1 MTATGHIGA
10 SFRETNS
17 NRPRAHEC
25 KVSPVRR
32 ALGVILVMQLVW
44 SGLSCQTVAG
54 RVFLPRKGLRP
65 PEHRVTANRD
75 VSVTMSDGVEL
86 VANVYR
92 PVGVEKTPAILMRVP
107 FSRSYKTNLMGNVLG
122 TFWASRGYT
131 VVLQRS
137 RGRHPSG
144 GEFYPLLCE
153 RADGIDTLHWIEGQP
168 WYDGRL
174 GMWGG
179 SSFGYTQWAI
189 ADQSDPGAAAYM
201 IQIASSEF
209 REMFYR
215 GGAFA
220 LESALYWAL
229 RSYRDWDK
237 IPSVK
242 TLDRGAWGWPLL
254 EADSRA
260 ADDIPF
266 FNDWAGHVHKDNYWA
281 AIDGADRAASLAA
294 PVHLIAGWFDP
305 FLPAQLDDYVRI
317 RTEAEAGVAS
327 SSRLVIGPWA
337 HARPVVLPGGRKGD
351 NYRRAALAPS
361 IAWYDTHVA
370 GSAADARN
378 TAPVQVFVM
387 GENTW
392 RAEQEWPLA
401 RTRFTEFFLSSR
413 GYANTS
419 AGDGELALSAPA
431 AARAYDQFTYDP
443 NDPVPMAGG
452 AVLGPR
458 AGTEPQ
464 NRVESR
470 HDVLVY
476 TTGPLDEEVEVTG
489 PVRLILY
496 VRTSAPNTD
505 FTGKL
510 VDVHPGGTAYNV
522 CEGILRRSYA
532 PTDQP
537 VQIEIELWPTS
548 IVFLKGHRI
557 RLQVSSSSFPRF
569 DRNPNTGA
577 YIPAETRPVTARQRV
592 YHGGDTPSRL
602 ILPVIPRPRP

>member
-1 MTATGHIGA
+1 MSRVSRAA
-10 SFRETNS
+10 S
-17 NRPRAHEC
+17 
-25 KVSPVRR
+25 
-32 ALGVILVMQLVW
+32 VILIMQLVW
-44 SGLSCQTVAG
+44 SLSSCQTVAG

-65 PEHRVTANRD
+65 PEHRVKADRN
-75 VSVTMSDGVEL
+75 VPVTMSDGVDL
-86 VANVYR
+86 IANVYR
-92 PVGVEKTPAILMRVP
+92 PVGIEKTPAILVRVP
-107 FSRSYKTNLMGNVLG
+107 FSRSYKNNLMGNVLG
-122 TFWASRGYT
+122 TFWASRGYA

-153 RADGIDTLHWIEGQP
+153 RGDGIDTLHWLEHQP

-189 ADQSDPGAAAYM
+189 ADQRDPGPAAYM

-254 EADSRA
+254 EADNRA

-266 FNDWAGHVHKDNYWA
+266 FNDWAGHVHKDDYWT
-281 AIDGADRAASLAA
+281 AIDGADRAASIAA

-317 RTEAEAGVAS
+317 RTEAEAGVGS

-337 HARPVVLPGGRKGD
+337 HARPVVLPGGMRGD

-361 IAWYDTHVA
+361 VAWYDTHVA
-370 GSAADARN
+370 EIAADARS
-378 TAPVQVFVM
+378 TAPVRIFVM
-387 GENTW
+387 GENKW
-392 RAEQEWPLA
+392 RDEWEWPLA
-401 RTRFTEFFLSSR
+401 RTTFTEYFLSSR
-413 GYANTS
+413 GHANTS
-419 AGDGELALSAPA
+419 AGDGELALSPSISAY
-431 AARAYDQFTYDP
+431 AYDQFTYDP

-464 NRVESR
+464 KRVETR

-476 TTGPLDEEVEVTG
+476 TTGPLDEQVEVTG
-489 PVRLILY
+489 PVHLILY
-496 VRTSAPNTD
+496 VTTSAPNTD

-510 VDVHPGGTAYNV
+510 VDVHPDGTAYNV

-537 VQIEIELWPTS
+537 VEIELELWPTS

-602 ILPVIPRPRP
+602 ILPVIPRPRL